1 MHPPNI
7 PLVPVWLTT
16 LLLSCTTTTVGSA
29 DGTLADDVAYAANA
43 TPAPDTTP
51 PLDPDSTIA
60 LLTAPAA
67 WRLVQLR
74 GLAVPATADSAE
86 TPVPTIAFTRDGQ
99 RIAGFGGCNRY
110 AGRYALGTATGDG
123 SALRFSPLT
132 IAPRTCPGVLI
143 ENEFTQVLEL
153 VDHVAVRAG
162 ALELSR
168 AHMPPMARFV
178 PADR

>member
-29 DGTLADDVAYAANA
+29 DGTLADDFAYAANS
-43 TPAPDTTP
+43 TPAPDTAP

-110 AGRYALGTATGDG
+110 AGRFALGAASGDG
-123 SALRFSPLT
+123 SALRFSPLS
-132 IAPRTCPGVLI
+132 IAPRTCPGVFI

-168 AHMPPMARFV
+168 ARMPPMARFV